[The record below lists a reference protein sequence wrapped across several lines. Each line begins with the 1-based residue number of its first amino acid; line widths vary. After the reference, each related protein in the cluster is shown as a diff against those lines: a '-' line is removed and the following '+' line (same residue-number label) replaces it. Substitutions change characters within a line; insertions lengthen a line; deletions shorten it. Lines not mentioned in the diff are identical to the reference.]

1 MASMKKFKRR
11 TEILAAALEIIAER
25 GYYGTGMQDI
35 AEAVGIRA
43 SSLYNHFSSKHE
55 ILATI
60 MTTAMSDLLNQHARA
75 IIGTHT
81 PAEKLSAT
89 MAVHLQFHAERRL
102 EIRVTNR
109 EISTLKEPERTLL
122 TQLRRDYV
130 NRWIRI
136 IEDGIKTGDFS
147 CPDPKIA
154 SYALVDMGMGVANW
168 YRPDGPRSLSE
179 LQKSYCLMALQA
191 VGVTE
196 N

>member
-1 MASMKKFKRR
+1 MKKLTRR

-35 AEAVGIRA
+35 AEAIGIRA

-60 MTTAMSDLLNQHARA
+60 MTTTMSDLLTQHARA
-75 IIGTHT
+75 IAGTT
-81 PAEKLSAT
+81 SPAEKLSAT
-89 MAVHLQFHAERRL
+89 MAIHLQFHAERRL

-109 EISTLKEPERTLL
+109 EISTLQDPDRTLL

-136 IEDGIKTGDFS
+136 IEDGITAGDFS

-168 YRPDGPRSLSE
+168 YRPDGPRSLAE
-179 LQKSYCLMALQA
+179 LQETYCRMALNA

-196 N
+196 I